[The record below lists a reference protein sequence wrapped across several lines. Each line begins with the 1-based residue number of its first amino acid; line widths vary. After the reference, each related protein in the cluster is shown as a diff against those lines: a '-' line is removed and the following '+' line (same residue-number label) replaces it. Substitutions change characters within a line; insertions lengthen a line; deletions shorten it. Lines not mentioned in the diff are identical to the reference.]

1 MIEANPIK
9 PSKLLTQTT
18 RPNHIIKGKPKK
30 IIMQSSQPTKLTRD
44 KLKFFL
50 KKSYLKNVDLKKKGN
65 QIWHKKENKTKS

>member
-9 PSKLLTQTT
+9 PSKLLTQTR

-65 QIWHKKENKTKS
+65 QI

>member
-18 RPNHIIKGKPKK
+18 SPNHIIKGKPKK

-44 KLKFFL
+44 KLKFFF
-50 KKSYLKNVDLKKKGN
+50 
-65 QIWHKKENKTKS
+65 